1 MMEQIA
7 ELKAE
12 VASELRAQEE
22 LKKQHDRALA
32 EQQAILDDERR
43 ARQEEQQQN
52 AAALAAAAAQARAEA
67 LARQAADGRADCAGV
82 MESLING
89 VENSV
94 KIKQFREQLVSPAP
108 DERKRTHACACIIA
122 YARHYHYRLGWVAS
136 CHADAHMAMCFLC
149 VLRVCRRSM

>member
-1 MMEQIA
+1 MEQIA

-94 KIKQFREQLVSPAP
+94 KIKQFREQLVSPASG
-108 DERKRTHACACIIA
+108 ERKRTHTCIRETLPLPA
-122 YARHYHYRLGWVAS
+122 WLG
-136 CHADAHMAMCFLC
+136 
-149 VLRVCRRSM
+149 RVVPC